1 MINRCLTCQGTAL
14 TAGASLFD
22 YSVDIGDERCEMSDL
37 LENRL
42 FCRPPSD
49 EPGVV
54 RDGAFKDGQPRIV
67 VSRDTLF

>member
-1 MINRCLTCQGTAL
+1 MTCLTCQGTAL
-14 TAGASLFD
+14 TAGASLLD
-22 YSVDIGDERCEMSDL
+22 YSVEIGNDKCEMSDL